1 MSIQQELTL
10 FLNQQGIQSVGFAHL
25 EQEDINLLKQCNM
38 DFGDCSYGIS
48 IAVKLSD
55 AIIDEITDAPTHTY
69 FHHYRTVNTFID
81 QTLLKLGIYLEQKG
95 YRYITV
101 GASQSINLNGWNYN
115 GRYSHKKLACLAGLG
130 TIGKSS
136 LFLHKEYGARVRLGS
151 LFTNCPVSFQN
162 HAPVSICKDCT
173 LCTNAC
179 PSGAISG
186 KEWHIGITREEIFS
200 AETCSQYMKKQFQHI
215 GRGAVCVI
223 CMKVCPQYQKRLHT
237 PEKYDKI

>member
-151 LFTNCPVSFQN
+151 LPTVRYRF
-162 HAPVSICKDCT
+162 K
-173 LCTNAC
+173 
-179 PSGAISG
+179 
-186 KEWHIGITREEIFS
+186 ITRLFLFVKIVLYVP
-200 AETCSQYMKKQFQHI
+200 TLVQVVQYPVKNGTLVSQEKKFFPLKH
-215 GRGAVCVI
+215 AVNI
-223 CMKVCPQYQKRLHT
+223 
-237 PEKYDKI
+237 

>member
-81 QTLLKLGIYLEQKG
+81 QTLFTLLSK
-95 YRYITV
+95 
-101 GASQSINLNGWNYN
+101 NL
-115 GRYSHKKLACLAGLG
+115 
-130 TIGKSS
+130 
-136 LFLHKEYGARVRLGS
+136 LGS
-151 LFTNCPVSFQN
+151 
-162 HAPVSICKDCT
+162 
-173 LCTNAC
+173 
-179 PSGAISG
+179 
-186 KEWHIGITREEIFS
+186 E
-200 AETCSQYMKKQFQHI
+200 
-215 GRGAVCVI
+215 
-223 CMKVCPQYQKRLHT
+223 
-237 PEKYDKI
+237 

>member
-115 GRYSHKKLACLAGLG
+115 GYHYLIENTELTEPEYVWEVYLPTVRYRFKI
-130 TIGKSS
+130 TR
-136 LFLHKEYGARVRLGS
+136 LFLFVKIVLYVPTLVQVVQY
-151 LFTNCPVSFQN
+151 PVKNGTLVSQEKKFFPLK
-162 HAPVSICKDCT
+162 HAVNI
-173 LCTNAC
+173 
-179 PSGAISG
+179 
-186 KEWHIGITREEIFS
+186 
-200 AETCSQYMKKQFQHI
+200 
-215 GRGAVCVI
+215 
-223 CMKVCPQYQKRLHT
+223 
-237 PEKYDKI
+237 

>member
-1 MSIQQELTL
+1 
-10 FLNQQGIQSVGFAHL
+10 
-25 EQEDINLLKQCNM
+25 M
-38 DFGDCSYGIS
+38 DFGDCIYGIS

-55 AIIDEITDAPTHTY
+55 AIIDEITDTPTHTY

-115 GRYSHKKLACLAGLG
+115 GRYSHKKLACLAGMG

-173 LCTNAC
+173 LADTYATAFANEIKTTDDVAPCVEKIGKTQEILA
-179 PSGAISG
+179 AICI
-186 KEWHIGITREEIFS
+186 KDDKIGIHGIFDLKLFHS
-200 AETCSQYMKKQFQHI
+200 K
-215 GRGAVCVI
+215 
-223 CMKVCPQYQKRLHT
+223 L
-237 PEKYDKI
+237 